1 MATMRTM
8 SAMMVV
14 LALSGGLALSANAQQ
29 SNTPSYEEPPLAS
42 PPSLSQEPSP
52 ESAAQTYS
60 QPSESAQPSAA
71 TTEQSEYTSPEG
83 ADTGPKLQ
91 VQDERGIRYVSG
103 GVGEGERAELNALS
117 DQFNLRLLF
126 AIQNG
131 GDYLADIQVS
141 IVNQGG
147 ETVLNAT
154 SNGPWFYAKLPLGTY
169 TVKASTSEQSQQQ
182 KVTINARQSHLN
194 FYWR

>member
-8 SAMMVV
+8 STVMVV

-42 PPSLSQEPSP
+42 PPSLSQEPAP
-52 ESAAQTYS
+52 ESATQTYS